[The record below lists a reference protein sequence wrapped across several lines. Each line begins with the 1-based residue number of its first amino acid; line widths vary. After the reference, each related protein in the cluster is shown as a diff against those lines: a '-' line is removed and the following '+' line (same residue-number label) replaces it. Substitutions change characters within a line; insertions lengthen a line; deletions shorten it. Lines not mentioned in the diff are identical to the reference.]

1 MDKLNLSIA
10 KLVQYGLE
18 SGLITG
24 DETVY
29 VTNLLLDLFQE
40 SEYEAPA
47 DVPSGINL
55 EETLQEL
62 LDIAVEKGLTE
73 DSIVYRDLF
82 DTRIMNTLAP
92 RPAQVIRTFWEK
104 YKELPETATDYFY
117 KLSQDTDYIRRYR
130 LCKDMRWKSRG

>member
-92 RPAQVIRTFWEK
+92 RPAQVIRT
-104 YKELPETATDYFY
+104 LD
-117 KLSQDTDYIRRYR
+117 R
-130 LCKDMRWKSRG
+130 KSVV

>member
-47 DVPSGINL
+47 D
-55 EETLQEL
+55 LQ
-62 LDIAVEKGLTE
+62 
-73 DSIVYRDLF
+73 
-82 DTRIMNTLAP
+82 
-92 RPAQVIRTFWEK
+92 W
-104 YKELPETATDYFY
+104 
-117 KLSQDTDYIRRYR
+117 RR
-130 LCKDMRWKSRG
+130 G